1 MPRTSGSVIKQLDGN
16 IDTCSESEMES
27 SSDNEGINLIK
38 NEYAVRLLLT
48 NARSLRPKID
58 SLNDAFGSL
67 GLNIACITET
77 WYKGGRDL
85 SEHLR
90 DIEGSSGI
98 RILHKSRDGR
108 LKKVGGGVAVAFD
121 LGSCNLKIRNLRH
134 MPSRFEVMCVAGVV
148 GKVSRKVVVFVV
160 YIPPTMK
167 ATELEELREAIAIE
181 VGAAKKSYKNP
192 LVMITGDFNH
202 RDVGA
207 ALNEVEEFT
216 QIVMDPTRGGN
227 TIDVIYTNQPL
238 AHCETRV
245 LPPLEATNGAVS
257 DHRCV
262 FTEASFPPVRGY
274 HWITQM
280 RRTRDTAREE
290 AFARELGTW
299 DWECFGRDHDVDG
312 MAGVLED
319 VILKLTDKHFPLVRV
334 RRRSNESPWITKRVR
349 RLWKRKIRLYKKG
362 GKSQLWWN
370 TERKMQVSLSEA
382 RSGFVERMLEDGNMG
397 RSFYSTAK
405 KMSSAAPTPQWSVM
419 DLFPGQ
425 DPDSVG
431 KEVLEFYGNISH
443 RSAEPMPELA
453 TRHGGLEEFTV
464 EKTVELLRQMKKT
477 ESRVEGDPLPHLAR
491 KYPEA
496 FAVPV
501 AAIFNEINRSGSWPI
516 KWKTE
521 HLTIIPKVPNP
532 GSLSECRNISCTS
545 AFSKVLEGVV
555 LLKLRS
561 ELSQDRGQYGG
572 TPKCGAEH
580 MLVDMWERIME
591 ALEGGKNAAIL
602 LGVDYEKAF
611 NRMEHS
617 VCLDRLR
624 RLGASEGSIALVR
637 AFLQDRRMTIS
648 IEGHG
653 APPVKIDRG
662 SPQGS
667 VLGCALYC
675 VTTQLLTK
683 DLRNSH
689 LPVAHETVH
698 GQATNSATSFL
709 YVDDTTLFDA
719 VPMSQSVKHFTTSRT
734 VEVFQQPQIV
744 GDFDELSSRAADI
757 GMAINGKKTQLL
769 VISPPNG
776 CTTSATA
783 ATRNGDTISSVDTM
797 KLVGFTFGSSPCA
810 GAHVAAIGDK
820 YGMKKWMLYHL
831 RDSGFRGEDL
841 YKLYCCY
848 VRSVIEYCSPVY
860 NSLLNQGQ
868 EVYLERLQRHALR
881 VCFGYDRPVEDWM
894 QQHNIST
901 LKDRR
906 VRRCDKFIRKASK
919 NPRFGPTWLPPR
931 VSIKQGLRARRGI
944 QETQARSLRRFNSP
958 FVFPEE
964 KGEPDWN
971 NPGSVGDR
979 GNGSSERGTCRG
991 ITPNATPDTR
1001 KAAGRMST
1009 EV

>member
-1 MPRTSGSVIKQLDGN
+1 M
-16 IDTCSESEMES
+16 
-27 SSDNEGINLIK
+27 
-38 NEYAVRLLLT
+38 
-48 NARSLRPKID
+48 
-58 SLNDAFGSL
+58 
-67 GLNIACITET
+67 
-77 WYKGGRDL
+77 
-85 SEHLR
+85 
-90 DIEGSSGI
+90 
-98 RILHKSRDGR
+98 
-108 LKKVGGGVAVAFD
+108 
-121 LGSCNLKIRNLRH
+121 
-134 MPSRFEVMCVAGVV
+134 
-148 GKVSRKVVVFVV
+148 
-160 YIPPTMK
+160 
-167 ATELEELREAIAIE
+167 
-181 VGAAKKSYKNP
+181 
-192 LVMITGDFNH
+192 
-202 RDVGA
+202 
-207 ALNEVEEFT
+207 
-216 QIVMDPTRGGN
+216 
-227 TIDVIYTNQPL
+227 
-238 AHCETRV
+238 
-245 LPPLEATNGAVS
+245 
-257 DHRCV
+257 
-262 FTEASFPPVRGY
+262 
-274 HWITQM
+274 
-280 RRTRDTAREE
+280 
-290 AFARELGTW
+290 
-299 DWECFGRDHDVDG
+299 
-312 MAGVLED
+312 
-319 VILKLTDKHFPLVRV
+319 RV
-334 RRRSNESPWITKRVR
+334 RKRSNESPWITKRVR

-362 GKSQLWWN
+362 GKSQLRWN
-370 TERKMQVSLSEA
+370 TEKKMQASLNEA

-405 KMSSAAPTPQWSVM
+405 KMSTAAPTPQWSVT

-431 KEVLEFYGNISH
+431 REVLEFYGNISH
-443 RSAEPMPELA
+443 RLAEPMPELE
-453 TRHGGLEEFTV
+453 TGHGGLEEFTA
-464 EKTVELLRQMKKT
+464 EKTIELLRQMKKT

-491 KYPEA
+491 KFPEA
-496 FAVPV
+496 FAEPV
-501 AAIFNEINRSGSWPI
+501 AAIFNEINRSGSWPVS
-516 KWKTE
+516 WKTE

-624 RLGASEGSIALVR
+624 RLGASEGSIVLVR
-637 AFLQDRRMTIS
+637 AFLQDRRMTIN
-648 IEGHG
+648 INGHR

-683 DLRNSH
+683 DLRSSH
-689 LPVAHETVH
+689 MPVGPETMD
-698 GQATNSATSFL
+698 GQANNAATSFL

-719 VPMSQSVKHFTTSRT
+719 VPMSQSVKHYTTGRT

-744 GDFDELSSRAADI
+744 GDFDELSSRAAEI

-776 CTTSATA
+776 CMTGATA
-783 ATRNGDTISSVDTM
+783 ATRSGDTISSVDTM
-797 KLVGFTFGSSPCA
+797 KLVGFTFGSSPGA

-820 YGMKKWMLYHL
+820 YGTKKWMLYHL
-831 RDSGFRGEDL
+831 RDSGFKGEDL
-841 YKLYCCY
+841 YKLYCCF
-848 VRSVIEYCSPVY
+848 VRSVIEYCSPIY
-860 NSLLNQGQ
+860 HSLLTQNQ

-881 VCFGYDRPVEDWM
+881 VCFGYDRPVEEWM

-919 NPRFGPTWLPPR
+919 NPWFGPVWLPPR
-931 VSIKQGLRARRGI
+931 VGINQGLRARRGI

-958 FVFPEE
+958 LSYLRRRANQIGIIPEVW
-964 KGEPDWN
+964 GN
-971 NPGSVGDR
+971 NGTGVQ
-979 GNGSSERGTCRG
+979 SEEYV
-991 ITPNATPDTR
+991 D
-1001 KAAGRMST
+1001 
-1009 EV
+1009 E